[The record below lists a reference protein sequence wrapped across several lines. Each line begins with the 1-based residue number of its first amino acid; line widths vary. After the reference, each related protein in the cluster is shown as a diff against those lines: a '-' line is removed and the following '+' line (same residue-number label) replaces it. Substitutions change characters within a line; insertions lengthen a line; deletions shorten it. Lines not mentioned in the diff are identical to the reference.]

1 MRRWQRAR
9 EGGLRGLFFLCA
21 LVSIA
26 VTMGIILVLFGESLP
41 FFRHVPFTSFLFERS
56 WAPRTGQEYGILPL
70 VCGTFLIA
78 VLALAVAIPIGLAT
92 AIYMSEYA
100 APVVRQVAKPVFE
113 ILAGVPTV
121 VYGYFA
127 LTFITPYL
135 LRPLLPSIEVFN
147 ALSAAIV
154 VGIMIIPTISSLCDD
169 ALRAVPRSLREAGY
183 AVSATKLEVCTRIV
197 LPGAMSGVVAAVLL
211 ALARTGFSMAL
222 ERDGTGVAW
231 GYDAQGEIDVPAR
244 LSGVVAIAAG
254 STPKITAN
262 PLVSVQTMAA
272 YIVQVCK
279 GDAPAGTIE
288 YQSIYAVGLT
298 LFAITLAVNVVA
310 QKVMA
315 RFREVYE

>member
-197 LPGAMSGVVAAVLL
+197 LPGARSGVVAAVLL
-211 ALARTGFSMAL
+211 ALARA
-222 ERDGTGVAW
+222 V
-231 GYDAQGEIDVPAR
+231 GETM
-244 LSGVVAIAAG
+244 VVAIAAG

>member
-211 ALARTGFSMAL
+211 ALARAVGET
-222 ERDGTGVAW
+222 RGVA
-231 GYDAQGEIDVPAR
+231 
-244 LSGVVAIAAG
+244 SAAG